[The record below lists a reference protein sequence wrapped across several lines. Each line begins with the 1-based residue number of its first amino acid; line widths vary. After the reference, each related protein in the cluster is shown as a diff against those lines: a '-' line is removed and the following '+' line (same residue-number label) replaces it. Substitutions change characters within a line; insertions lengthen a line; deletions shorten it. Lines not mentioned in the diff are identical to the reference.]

1 VTIAIAL
8 LAGSAIVAFLAPW
21 FLRRLALA
29 GFDPVVVTVGWLV
42 AIAGVLGTAA
52 AALIVMTVPHQTYGH
67 RLGSLIHSAWWALTR
82 DAPELLAYRGSR
94 ILAGV
99 ALVART
105 LWVAVVG
112 VRERRRRSQQV
123 RRQLAVLDVVGTKS
137 ACPEPGPSTLWLHS
151 DRPIA
156 FSIAGRPGVVVV
168 TDGLRRRL
176 APDAVEAVLAHE
188 RAHLRGRHH
197 LLVATV
203 ETLRTALG
211 FVPLFQLA
219 PAAVREQLELAADL
233 SALASCGA
241 AAVRNALMTVT
252 GAGTPELALA
262 MARDALDARLRHLA
276 DAADPPNRVS
286 RVTTCGVLG
295 AALAAT
301 PFVLASGV
309 LVGISAVVTIVG
321 ALG

>member
-1 VTIAIAL
+1 MTIAIAL
-8 LAGSAIVAFLAPW
+8 LAGSAIVAFVAPR
-21 FLRRLALA
+21 FLHRLGSA

-67 RLGSLIHSAWWALTR
+67 RLGSLIDSAWWALTR
-82 DAPELLAYRGSR
+82 DAPELLAYQGSR

-99 ALVART
+99 ALVAGI
-105 LWVAVVG
+105 LWVAVVA

-123 RRQLAVLDVVGTKS
+123 GQQLAVLNVVGSRS
-137 ACPEPGPSTLWLHS
+137 ASLEPGPLTLWLQS
-151 DRPIA
+151 DRPLA
-156 FSIAGRPGVVVV
+156 FSIAGRPGVVVL

-176 APDAVEAVLAHE
+176 APDGVEAVLAHE

-233 SALASCGA
+233 SALVRCGV
-241 AAVRNALMTVT
+241 AAVRTALMTVT
-252 GAGTPELALA
+252 AAGTPELALA
-262 MARDALDARLRHLA
+262 MARDALDVRLRHLA
-276 DAADPPNRVS
+276 NAADPPNRVR
-286 RVTTCGVLG
+286 RVTTSGVLG

-309 LVGISAVVTIVG
+309 LVGISAVVTTVG
-321 ALG
+321 AFG